1 MSNVVVVGAQW
12 GDEGKGRIVDWLA
25 ESANIVVRYNGGH
38 NAGHTLVVDGR
49 TYKLALLP
57 SGVVRG
63 KLGLI
68 GNGVALDPEAL
79 LAEID
84 RMAALGIHVT
94 PEVLQIAETATLVL
108 PVHRAIDAAQ
118 ERLRAQPLGTTLR
131 GIGPAYEDKIGRRG
145 LRVCDLADPARLA
158 QQLAALLDHHNAWLR
173 GSGLEPFALE
183 PMLGDLLAMAPRV
196 LPFVGRVWERL
207 DAAHTAGERVVF
219 EGSQAVMLDVDWG
232 SYPYVTSSSTVA
244 AGAASGAGIAPS
256 RLGRVLGVSKV
267 YATRVGEGPFTSE
280 AHGATGD
287 TLRQRGGEYGVNTG
301 RPRRC
306 GWLDIVQLRQ
316 SSKVAGIDLLA
327 LTKLDVLDGFE
338 SISLCV
344 GYTLDGARIDYLPA
358 SEAEQQRLEPVY
370 EHFPGWRGNTRGVR
384 SWDALPREAQALI
397 EAIQREAGV
406 TVAMITTGP
415 ERDDAIVLRAPFA
428 DAERAAIAR

>member
-25 ESANIVVRYNGGH
+25 EKADIVVRYNGGH
-38 NAGHTLVVDGR
+38 NAGHTLVVDGQ

-63 KLGLI
+63 KPGLI

-79 LAEID
+79 LAEIG
-84 RMAALGIHVT
+84 RMAAMGIRVT

-118 ERLRAQPLGTTLR
+118 ERMRAKPIGTTLR
-131 GIGPAYEDKIGRRG
+131 GIGPAYEDKVGRRG
-145 LRVCDLADPARLA
+145 LRVCDLAEPALLA
-158 QQLAALLDHHNAWLR
+158 QKLEALLAHHAAWFR
-173 GSGLEPFALE
+173 GLGLEPFPLE
-183 PMLGDLLAMAPRV
+183 PMLSDLIAMAPKI
-196 LPFVGRVWERL
+196 LPFVGRVWEQL
-207 DAAHTAGERVVF
+207 DHAHSSGKRVVF

-232 SYPYVTSSSTVA
+232 SYPYVTSSSTIA
-244 AGAASGAGIAPS
+244 AGAASGTGIAPS
-256 RLGRVLGVSKV
+256 RVGRVLGVSKV

-280 AHGATGD
+280 VTGAPGD
-287 TLRQRGGEYGVNTG
+287 VLRQRGGEYGVNTG

-306 GWLDIVQLRQ
+306 GWLDTVQLRQ

-338 SISLCV
+338 SVYLCV
-344 GYTLDGARIDYLPA
+344 GYLLDGVRIDYMPA
-358 SEAEQQRLEPVY
+358 TSAEQQRLEPVLQR
-370 EHFPGWRGNTRGVR
+370 FDGWDGSTRGTR
-384 SWDALPREAQALI
+384 AYGDLPKQAVALI
-397 EAIQREAGV
+397 EAIQREVGV
-406 TVAMITTGP
+406 PVAMVTTGP
-415 ERDDAIVLRAPFA
+415 ERDDAIVLQSPFA
-428 DAERAAIAR
+428 

>member
-25 ESANIVVRYNGGH
+25 EKADIVARYNGGH
-38 NAGHTLVVDGR
+38 NAGHTLVVDGT

-84 RMAALGIHVT
+84 RMAVLGIHVT
-94 PEVLQIAETATLVL
+94 PQVLQIAETATLVL
-108 PVHRAIDAAQ
+108 PIHRAIDAAQ
-118 ERLRAQPLGTTLR
+118 ERLRTHPIGTTLR
-131 GIGPAYEDKIGRRG
+131 GIGPAYEDKVGRRG
-145 LRVCDLADPARLA
+145 LRVCDLAEPALLA
-158 QQLAALLDHHNAWLR
+158 QKLEVLLAHHNAWFR
-173 GSGLEPFALE
+173 GLGLETFPLA
-183 PMLGDLLAMAPRV
+183 PMLDALLALAPKI
-196 LPFVGRVWERL
+196 LPFMGRVWEQL
-207 DAAHTAGERVVF
+207 DRAHAAGKRTVF

-232 SYPYVTSSSTVA
+232 SYPYVTSSSTIA
-244 AGAASGAGIAPS
+244 AGAASGTGIAPAN
-256 RLGRVLGVSKV
+256 LGPVLGVSKV

-280 AHGATGD
+280 VEGALGD
-287 TLRQRGGEYGVNTG
+287 LLRQRGGEYGVNTG

-306 GWLDIVQLRQ
+306 GWLDTVQLRQ

-327 LTKLDVLDGFE
+327 LTKLDVLDGFDA
-338 SISLCV
+338 IYVCV
-344 GYTLDGARIDYLPA
+344 GYTLDGKRIDYIPA
-358 SEAEQQRLEPVY
+358 THAEQVRLQPVLQR
-370 EHFPGWRGNTRGVR
+370 FDGWEGATRGIR
-384 SWDALPREAQALI
+384 SFDALPPQAVTLI
-397 EAIQREAGV
+397 EAIRQAVGIPI
-406 TVAMITTGP
+406 AMVTTGP

-428 DAERAAIAR
+428 EAERSAI

>member
-25 ESANIVVRYNGGH
+25 EKADIVVRYNGGH

-79 LAEID
+79 FAEID
-84 RMAALGIHVT
+84 RMAALGVRVT

-108 PVHRAIDAAQ
+108 PVHRALDAAQ
-118 ERLRAQPLGTTLR
+118 ERMRAKPLGTTLR
-131 GIGPAYEDKIGRRG
+131 GIGPAYEDKVGRRG
-145 LRVCDLADPARLA
+145 LRVCDLAEPELLA
-158 QQLAALLDHHNAWLR
+158 QKLDVLLEHHNAWLR
-173 GSGLEPFALE
+173 GSGQAPFPRE
-183 PMLGDLLAMAPRV
+183 PMLSGLLAMAPRI
-196 LPFVGRVWERL
+196 LPFVGRVWEQL
-207 DAAHTAGERVVF
+207 DHAHTSGKRVVF

-256 RLGRVLGVSKV
+256 QLGRVLGVSKV

-280 AHGATGD
+280 LDGALGD
-287 TLRQRGGEYGVNTG
+287 VLRQRGGEYGVNTG

-306 GWLDIVQLRQ
+306 GWLDTVQLRQ
-316 SSKVAGIDLLA
+316 SCKVAGINQLA

-338 SISLCV
+338 SVQLCV
-344 GYTLDGARIDYLPA
+344 GYLLDGERIDYMP
-358 SEAEQQRLEPVY
+358 STNAEQQRLQPVLRR
-370 EHFPGWRGNTRGVR
+370 FDGWAGSTRGIR
-384 SWDALPREAQALI
+384 SWGDLPPQAAALI
-397 EAIQREAGV
+397 EAIQNEVGV
-406 TVAMITTGP
+406 PAAMVTTGP
-415 ERDDAIVLRAPFA
+415 ERDDAIVLQSPFA
-428 DAERAAIAR
+428 

>member
-25 ESANIVVRYNGGH
+25 EKGDIVVRYNGGN
-38 NAGHTLVVDGR
+38 NAGHTLVVDGQ

-84 RMAALGIHVT
+84 RMAAMGIRVT
-94 PEVLQIAETATLVL
+94 PEVLQIADTATLVL
-108 PVHRAIDAAQ
+108 PIHRAIDAAQ
-118 ERLRAQPLGTTLR
+118 ERLRAKPLGTTLR

-145 LRVCDLADPARLA
+145 LRVCDLAEPELLA
-158 QQLAALLDHHNAWLR
+158 GKLAVLLDHHNAWLR
-173 GSGLEPFALE
+173 GSGEEPFPLE
-183 PMLGDLLAMAPRV
+183 PMLSGLRAMAPRI
-196 LPFVGRVWERL
+196 LPFVGRVWEQL
-207 DAAHTAGERVVF
+207 DRAHSAGKRVVF

-232 SYPYVTSSSTVA
+232 SYPYVTSSSTIA

-256 RLGRVLGVSKV
+256 RLGNVLGVSKV

-280 AHGATGD
+280 LDGALGD
-287 TLRQRGGEYGVNTG
+287 ALRQRGGEYGVNTG

-306 GWLDIVQLRQ
+306 GWLDTVQLRQ
-316 SSKVAGIDLLA
+316 SCKVAGINQLA

-338 SISLCV
+338 SVQLCV
-344 GYTLDGARIDYLPA
+344 GYMLDGERIDYLP
-358 SEAEQQRLEPVY
+358 STNAEQQRLQPVLR
-370 EHFPGWRGNTRGVR
+370 HFDGWTGSTRGVR
-384 SWDALPREAQALI
+384 SYGDLPRQAAALI
-397 EAIQREAGV
+397 EAIAHEVGV
-406 TVAMITTGP
+406 PVAMVTTGP
-415 ERDDAIVLRAPFA
+415 ERDDAIVLQSPFA
-428 DAERAAIAR
+428 

>member
-25 ESANIVVRYNGGH
+25 EKADIVVRYNGGH
-38 NAGHTLVVDGR
+38 NAGHTLVVDGQ

-84 RMAALGIHVT
+84 RMAAMGIRVT

-108 PVHRAIDAAQ
+108 PIHRAIDAVQ
-118 ERLRAQPLGTTLR
+118 ERLRAKPLGTTLR
-131 GIGPAYEDKIGRRG
+131 GIGPAYEDKVGRRG
-145 LRVCDLADPARLA
+145 LRVCDLAEPE
-158 QQLAALLDHHNAWLR
+158 LLGPKLDGLLEHHNAWFR
-173 GSGLEPFALE
+173 GLGLEPFQRE
-183 PMLGDLLAMAPRV
+183 PMLHDLLAMAPRI
-196 LPFVGRVWERL
+196 LPFMGRVWEQID
-207 DAAHTAGERVVF
+207 DAHSSGKRVVF

-232 SYPYVTSSSTVA
+232 SYPYVTSSSTIA
-244 AGAASGAGIAPS
+244 AGAASGVGIAPS

-280 AHGATGD
+280 VDGALRD
-287 TLRQRGGEYGVNTG
+287 VLRQRGGEYGVNTG

-306 GWLDIVQLRQ
+306 GWLDTVQLRQ
-316 SSKVAGIDLLA
+316 SSKVAGIDRLA

-338 SISLCV
+338 SVYLCV
-344 GYTLDGARIDYLPA
+344 GYELDGRRIDYMPA
-358 SEAEQQRLEPVY
+358 TNAEQQRLLPVLRR
-370 EHFPGWRGNTRGVR
+370 FDGWSGSTRGVR
-384 SWDALPREAQALI
+384 SYGDLPPEAAALI
-397 EAIQREAGV
+397 EAIQHEVGIPV
-406 TVAMITTGP
+406 SMVTTGP
-415 ERDDAIVLRAPFA
+415 ERDDAIVLRSPFA
-428 DAERAAIAR
+428 EADGVEGS